1 MRLHPE
7 TKVLLME
14 LARDRGVRLEG
25 NILKLIDP
33 EDDREFRV
41 YLEESLSKDKE
52 ARRKRLEITRQV
64 QSQNVELQDA
74 QEKLR
79 EALVAAESAKL
90 IVEQDLSVLQKRT
103 QFRLIHRIV
112 NVALGVVVSV
122 GIVATGVYVFSLAR
136 DKEVEHVGTV
146 WASLIGILLTN
157 SFSILGTIMGVKYA
171 SDKAE

>member
-1 MRLHPE
+1 MD
-7 TKVLLME
+7 

-25 NILKLIDP
+25 NILKVIDADGD
-33 EDDREFRV
+33 EEFRA
-41 YLEESLSKDKE
+41 YLEESLAKDRE

-64 QSQNVELQDA
+64 QSQNLELQEA
-74 QEKLR
+74 QTKLK
-79 EALVAAESAKL
+79 EALAKAEGAKEA
-90 IVEQDLSVLQKRT
+90 VEQDLSILQKRT

-122 GIVATGVYVFSLAR
+122 GFVATGVYVFSLAR

-171 SDKAE
+171 SDKSE